1 MVVYQGAKGHVLCP
15 AGAHRKM
22 CAEVMGY
29 GGRYAMCALPS
40 RKESNESLI
49 CEKSRG

>member
-1 MVVYQGAKGHVLCP
+1 MVIYQEAKGHVLCP

-22 CAEVMGY
+22 CTEVVGC
-29 GGRYAMCALPS
+29 GGRYTMSVLPS
-40 RKESNESLI
+40 RKESDESPI